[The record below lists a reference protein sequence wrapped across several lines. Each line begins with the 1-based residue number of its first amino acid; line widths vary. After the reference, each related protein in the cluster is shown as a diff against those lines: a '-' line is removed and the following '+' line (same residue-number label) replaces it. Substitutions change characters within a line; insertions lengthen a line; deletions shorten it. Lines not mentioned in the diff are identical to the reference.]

1 MVLALT
7 TAAGS
12 KSLPLSPTQQP
23 KIPKSTNCSIRLFF
37 NCQALKANIVL
48 PAKPGTS
55 SKFSVRVPISN
66 TFAPSPLRADSVQTH
81 RQTFRENSPQSPA
94 FSFFFYFGWM
104 ESESL
109 EGGILRLRRGLRAF
123 WGEDRVFARAS
134 SLTLNYNTR
143 AGIATKP
150 EEERGRVKNLW
161 LCEED
166 WLANLYQLLFAQ
178 KFVDL
183 CKRQ

>member
-55 SKFSVRVPISN
+55 RKFSVRVPISN
-66 TFAPSPLRADSVQTH
+66 TFAPSPLRADSVQTD

-94 FSFFFYFGWM
+94 FSFFFILAGWNQNRSRVGFCVCDGDYELFGAKI
-104 ESESL
+104 EFL
-109 EGGILRLRRGLRAF
+109 
-123 WGEDRVFARAS
+123 
-134 SLTLNYNTR
+134 
-143 AGIATKP
+143 P
-150 EEERGRVKNLW
+150 EQAL
-161 LCEED
+161 
-166 WLANLYQLLFAQ
+166 
-178 KFVDL
+178 
-183 CKRQ
+183 